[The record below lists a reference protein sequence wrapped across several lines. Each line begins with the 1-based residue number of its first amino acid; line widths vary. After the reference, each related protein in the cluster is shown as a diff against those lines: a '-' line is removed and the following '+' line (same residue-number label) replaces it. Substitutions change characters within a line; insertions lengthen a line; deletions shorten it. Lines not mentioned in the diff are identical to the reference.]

1 MAMPAATIAVAPIP
15 DHGLG
20 EAINDRLKTAIPEL
34 FAGLPDRGTSVLVVS
49 HDLPL
54 LRRMRRRVLVLDH
67 GRLVD
72 DISPQDLAE

>member
-1 MAMPAATIAVAPIP
+1 M
-15 DHGLG
+15 
-20 EAINDRLKTAIPEL
+20 EL
-34 FAGLPDRGTSVLVVS
+34 FAGLPERGTSVLVVS

-54 LRRMRRRVLVLDH
+54 LRRMRKRVLVLDH